1 MRVKFSWSKADCHQ
15 LDGWP
20 YAKHL
25 RVSQVKKK
33 LIGYRWYS
41 SCGLRWLVA
50 PELLASPSPLSCDKD
65 APSKPQVSISTLQL
79 PDSLH
84 DLPIQLDSHHY
95 SLFIIHIWKSD
106 LHLIWNYFLKL
117 RKENILSAIP
127 LTKGPIVF
135 WPWLPV
141 FMDQGDSRWFKRAHY
156 AMTQDDSR
164 WPTMTYWGLLG
175 VTRVLAPQCDWE
187 SKQVD
192 IGCSG

>member
-1 MRVKFSWSKADCHQ
+1 MKISWSKADGHQ

-20 YAKHL
+20 YTKHHK
-25 RVSQVKKK
+25 VCQVKRK

-50 PELLASPSPLSCDKD
+50 PEMLASPSPLSCDKD
-65 APSKPQVSISTLQL
+65 APSKPQVSISTIQL

-106 LHLIWNYFLKL
+106 LHLNWNYFLKL
-117 RKENILSAIP
+117 RKENILSAFP
-127 LTKGPIVF
+127 LTKRAHCFLPLLPVLWTKVTADDLKGPIMR
-135 WPWLPV
+135 WL
-141 FMDQGDSRWFKRAHY
+141 K
-156 AMTQDDSR
+156 DDSR

>member
-1 MRVKFSWSKADCHQ
+1 M
-15 LDGWP
+15 
-20 YAKHL
+20 
-25 RVSQVKKK
+25 
-33 LIGYRWYS
+33 
-41 SCGLRWLVA
+41 
-50 PELLASPSPLSCDKD
+50 
-65 APSKPQVSISTLQL
+65 SISTLQL

-84 DLPIQLDSHHY
+84 DLPIQLDSHRY

-164 WPTMTYWGLLG
+164 WPTMTYWGLLRSWPHNAVG
-175 VTRVLAPQCDWE
+175 NLNRLILGARDRYFRDGIHIILAFFKTLSQILQPQWML
-187 SKQVD
+187 QL
-192 IGCSG
+192 G

>member
-1 MRVKFSWSKADCHQ
+1 MASVGWWLLNCCHAPPLFHVIRMLPRSHKCPSQ
-15 LDGWP
+15 L
-20 YAKHL
+20 YNCQIHCM
-25 RVSQVKKK
+25 
-33 LIGYRWYS
+33 IYRFNLTAIIIL
-41 SCGLRWLVA
+41 C
-50 PELLASPSPLSCDKD
+50 LSY
-65 APSKPQVSISTLQL
+65 T
-79 PDSLH
+79 
-84 DLPIQLDSHHY
+84 
-95 SLFIIHIWKSD
+95 FIHIWKSD

-117 RKENILSAIP
+117 LKENILSAIP

-192 IGCSG
+192 IGWSG